1 LTALFR
7 AIILMILI
15 SLVGFIVRWYLLNI
29 ITSLEPERVERFEE
43 MAPEEESL
51 EEEEA
56 SQPSAAENVE

>member
-1 LTALFR
+1 
-7 AIILMILI
+7 MILI